1 MRHFQ
6 SIITELRVSV
16 SNDFAEKLQGAL
28 PLFSL
33 GGSKI
38 ILPPLRHLVEEPG
51 MLNRSW
57 LFAEGGHILRPV
69 VDLIIGLVASGKASN
84 RSVVV
89 VKRYM
94 VIEDFGL
101 YFSPASMGDS
111 PYLFVSI
118 VAKPVLLTVSVV

>member
-1 MRHFQ
+1 
-6 SIITELRVSV
+6 
-16 SNDFAEKLQGAL
+16 
-28 PLFSL
+28 
-33 GGSKI
+33 
-38 ILPPLRHLVEEPG
+38 

-89 VKRYM
+89 VKLYM

-101 YFSPASMGDS
+101 YFFAGMGDS